1 MCGIVGYIG
10 KRPAVG
16 IIIDGLKDLEYRG
29 YDSAGIALLDNK
41 NQAGFV
47 IKQAGRVEGLEKLI
61 LDSQVPAS
69 SVGVGHTRWAT
80 HGLPTTINAH
90 PQFNTAKTIFVV
102 HNGIIENYLELKSFL
117 ITKKYKFISQTD
129 TEVVPQLIDYYYR
142 KTKSLDR
149 AFEET
154 IKSIKGAYAIVMAST
169 YQPDK
174 LYVAKLSSPLV
185 IGVGKNEYIIASD
198 PTPIMQ
204 YTKEVV
210 YLEDFEIAVIDRHG
224 YRIKH
229 IEKDINVERKAELL
243 DLDVSK
249 ASMGDFPTYMLKEIF
264 EAPQT
269 IMSATLGRV
278 RLETNTVKLGGLE
291 SVEGQLKFIDRI
303 VIVACGTSSY
313 AGLLGEYLIEEIAG
327 IPVEVQLSSEFKY
340 RHEPF
345 SRSTALIAISQS
357 GETADT
363 IAALKKVD
371 DYGVLKL
378 GIVNVVG
385 STIARMTDAGV
396 YTHAGPEYAVA
407 STKAFIAQVVV
418 LIQIALMLAGPN
430 KLYRPLLKELIELPN
445 KVQLVLD
452 QAPKIEQIAKK
463 YVNYRDFIFIGRNY
477 DYPAALEGALKLK
490 EISYIHAEG
499 YAAGEMKHGPI
510 AMIDKDFPTFALACD
525 SPLIDKTYSNIE
537 EIKARGGPV
546 VAIANKGNTT
556 IKKLANDIIYV
567 PKSLEQT
574 QAILEV
580 IAMQLFAYYIASQKG
595 LNVDKPRNLAKS
607 VTVE

>member
-445 KVQLVLD
+445 KAQLVLD